1 MTESRRNSVI
11 IAKQKWRHRCK
22 KQTYGLQAVGDEMDL
37 EIEIDI
43 YIYISYSMP

>member
-11 IAKQKWRHRCK
+11 IAKKKWRHRCK

-37 EIEIDI
+37 EIGID
-43 YIYISYSMP
+43 IYISYSMS